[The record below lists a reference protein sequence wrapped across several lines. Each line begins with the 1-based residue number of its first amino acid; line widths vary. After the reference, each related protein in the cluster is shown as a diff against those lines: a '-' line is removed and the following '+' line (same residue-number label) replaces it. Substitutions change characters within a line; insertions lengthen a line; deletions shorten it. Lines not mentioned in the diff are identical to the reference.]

1 MLADYGRFRKS
12 RAANVEVHGG
22 ASLEEVI
29 VPVITLTLKK
39 QSDQIIKL
47 INADSITSDRH
58 AGTTIT
64 LYISDVEN
72 RNGISIVIGDK
83 SYSAICKD
91 ATHYIVLLDDYKR
104 AKKDVF
110 ATIYDGDN
118 LIGDVVFEIKGRTA
132 TIKNDFDDLF

>member
-1 MLADYGRFRKS
+1 MADYGRFRKS

>member
-1 MLADYGRFRKS
+1 M
-12 RAANVEVHGG
+12 
-22 ASLEEVI
+22 
-29 VPVITLTLKK
+29 KK